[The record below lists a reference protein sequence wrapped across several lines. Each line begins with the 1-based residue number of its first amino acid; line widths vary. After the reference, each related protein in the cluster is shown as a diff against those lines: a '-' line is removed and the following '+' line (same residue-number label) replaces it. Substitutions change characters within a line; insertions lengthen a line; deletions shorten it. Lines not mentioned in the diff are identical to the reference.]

1 MVNNMLITENR
12 TVITVN
18 TDPAEQYAIEM
29 VDFIA
34 EGLLKIL
41 EGNKK
46 TSMTNLVTGEV
57 IDKEDLQRLRG
68 ILQGISYCTAWELE

>member
-1 MVNNMLITENR
+1 MLITEHK
-12 TVITVN
+12 TVKATVN
-18 TDPAEQYAIEM
+18 LDPAEQYAIEV

-34 EGLLKIL
+34 ESVLKML
-41 EGNKK
+41 EENKK
-46 TSMTNLVTGEV
+46 ATMSNLATGEV

>member
-12 TVITVN
+12 TVTTVN

-41 EGNKK
+41 EDNKK

-57 IDKEDLQRLRG
+57 IDKEDLQRLCG
-68 ILQGISYCTAWELE
+68 ILHGISYCTAWELE

>member
-1 MVNNMLITENR
+1 MVNNMLITENKIA
-12 TVITVN
+12 ITAN
-18 TDPAEQYAIEM
+18 TYPAEQHAIEM

-34 EGLLKIL
+34 ESLLKIL

-46 TSMTNLVTGEV
+46 TSMTNLVTREV